1 MPFSLMPLR
10 HMPPIGDEEFLSAS
24 PERFDS
30 AAYDVATLRCRDTP
44 AAAAITMIF
53 VTPLILR
60 HEG

>member
-44 AAAAITMIF
+44 FSAAITMI
-53 VTPLILR
+53 LLR
-60 HEG
+60 R